1 MGTSGSSKGS
11 GSNSALVP
19 TFIDDAGSGPLPG
32 SDQTSPQGT
41 DGNGNGQNNDPNA
54 QPPPDGPR
62 APIVPPPY
70 TGRFGGARANFTSF
84 AGSGGTDR
92 RALRRAVRDYVRS
105 GARGGGNA
113 VRRMGSSRA
122 TAGGAL
128 GVFRGFQRDGIAD
141 TLQRLNLANLIGR
154 PTRDVFIGLTD
165 VICRDGGPIDEAIAR
180 DAWLETCVDL
190 ESFGI
195 ADLNALTSDQVKEV
209 FIAFVSHAIETK
221 LFQEIGVNGFKV
233 ADIGRIEAFESQFR
247 DYVQRAVRDSFA
259 GDLSNLASMSDERIK
274 EVVDT
279 TYRDAWELFE
289 TWGDQE

>member
-19 TFIDDAGSGPLPG
+19 TFVDDAGAGPLPG
-32 SDQTSPQGT
+32 SPPAGPQ
-41 DGNGNGQNNDPNA
+41 DGGGDGAGPGPNT
-54 QPPPDGPR
+54 PPPDTDGARPD
-62 APIVPPPY
+62 IVPPPY
-70 TGRFGGARANFTSF
+70 SGRFGGARGNFTSF
-84 AGSGGTDR
+84 ARSGGNDR
-92 RALRRAVRDYVRS
+92 SAMRRAVRDYVRTGS
-105 GARGGGNA
+105 RGGGNA

-128 GVFRGFQRDGIAD
+128 GVFRGFQRDGVAD
-141 TLQRLNLANLIGR
+141 TLQRLNLAYLIGR

-165 VICRDGGPIDEAIAR
+165 VICRDGGPVDEAIAR

-190 ESFGI
+190 ESIGI
-195 ADLNALTSDQVKEV
+195 GDLNALTSDQVREV
-209 FIAFVSHAIETK
+209 FLAFVGHAIETK

-233 ADIGRIEAFESQFR
+233 ADLGRIEAFEAQFR
-247 DYVQRAVRDSFA
+247 DYVRRAVRDSFSS
-259 GDLSNLASMSDERIK
+259 DLNDLASMSDARIK

-279 TYRDAWELFE
+279 TYREAWELFE